1 VDMSAARGGLGGLL
15 LAMMLG
21 LAALAGRLS
30 ASAQTPASQ
39 GDTKSQL
46 PQVVVSARREAD
58 EVLTAKVE
66 KALKDDP
73 YLFVPHISVT
83 TENGI
88 VRLEGIATDAHELT
102 RALLLARRVAG
113 KRRVVDDVDL
123 WVVSEDNDK

>member
-1 VDMSAARGGLGGLL
+1 VDLSAARGGLGGLL

-21 LAALAGRLS
+21 VAAVAGGLS
-30 ASAQTPASQ
+30 ASAQTPASP

-58 EVLTAKVE
+58 AVLTAKVE
-66 KALKDDP
+66 KALQDDP
-73 YLFVPHISVT
+73 YVYVPHISVT

-88 VRLEGIATDAHELT
+88 VRLEGLATDVYELR
-102 RALLLARRVAG
+102 RALMLARRVAG
-113 KRRVVDDVDL
+113 KRRVVDDVEL